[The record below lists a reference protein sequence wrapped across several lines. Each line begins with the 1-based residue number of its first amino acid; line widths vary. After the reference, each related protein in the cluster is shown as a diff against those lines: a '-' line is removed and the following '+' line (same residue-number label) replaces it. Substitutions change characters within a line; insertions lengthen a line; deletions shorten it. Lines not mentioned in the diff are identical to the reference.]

1 MPLFAKEGTAMLLSP
16 ELTGVAMVS
25 IAWVFMYLAVTAFV
39 SATKRSPEGRP
50 EKQMVSGIHH
60 MPRLSLTR
68 HSHQWRTH
76 QTLNAQD
83 CPARGSTGTIASRE
97 TCLSKLQRSLP
108 RSGRTP

>member
-60 MPRLSLTR
+60 NAVPLT
-68 HSHQWRTH
+68 HTSQSPVAPHT
-76 QTLNAQD
+76 
-83 CPARGSTGTIASRE
+83 
-97 TCLSKLQRSLP
+97 SKL
-108 RSGRTP
+108 